1 MYLTIACLCLLTSVK
16 HVASKRWWEARIHG
30 LIRRM
35 KLPLEIFIGL
45 RYTRAKRRNHFIS
58 FISMISMLGV
68 ALGVMALIVVLSVM
82 NGFENELRGRI
93 LGMVSH
99 ITVSGF
105 GGPLQDWQPLRR
117 QAMEHPDVIAGAPY
131 IEAEAM
137 ISNLS
142 SVSGALIRGID
153 PGYETAVSEIHENMQ
168 FGELTDLVAGEY
180 GIVLGSGL
188 ANTLDV
194 VPGDR
199 VTMVTPQAT
208 ASPLGFLPRLRRFK
222 VVGIFE
228 IGVYEYDRSSA
239 IIHYQDA
246 SKLFR
251 LDGGV
256 SGLRLKLNDLDL
268 APQVRQD
275 LKQSIG
281 LQYWVSDWT
290 LRHSNYFQAV
300 RTEKTVMFVILS
312 LIVAV
317 AAFNIVST
325 LVMVVT
331 DKQADIAILR
341 TLGMSPLSVMWVF
354 MVQGTLIGLIGT
366 LLGLG
371 SGILI
376 ASYIDVIV
384 PALEQFFQT
393 QFLPRGV
400 YPITELP
407 AEMKRADVIKIGLL
421 SFGIS
426 IIATLYPALRA
437 SRTRPA
443 EALSYE

>member
-1 MYLTIACLCLLTSVK
+1 MN
-16 HVASKRWWEARIHG
+16 
-30 LIRRM
+30 
-35 KLPLEIFIGL
+35 LPLELFIGL

-58 FISMISMLGV
+58 FISLISMLGI

-82 NGFENELRGRI
+82 NGFEKELRERI

-99 ITVSGF
+99 VTVSSF
-105 GGPLQDWQPLRR
+105 DRRLKDWQSLAERLKTH
-117 QAMEHPDVIAGAPY
+117 ESVVGSAPY

-137 ISNLS
+137 LANLS
-142 SVSGALIRGID
+142 SVSGALVRGVD
-153 PGYETAVSEIHENMQ
+153 PAYEDQVSKIHEHMT
-168 FGELTDLVAGEY
+168 FGKLTNLKPGAY
-180 GIVLGSGL
+180 GIVLGTGL

-199 VTMVTPQAT
+199 ITMITPQST
-208 ASPLGFLPRLRRFK
+208 ASPIGFLPRLRRFE
-222 VVGIFE
+222 VVGLFE

-239 IIHYQDA
+239 IIHNDDA

-251 LDGGV
+251 LGGDV
-256 SGLRLKLNDLDL
+256 SGLRLRL
-268 APQVRQD
+268 ANMDDAPLIRGE
-275 LKQSIG
+275 LRELAG
-281 LQYWVSDWT
+281 LEYWVSDWT
-290 LRHSNYFQAV
+290 LRHSNYFKAV
-300 RTEKTVMFVILS
+300 KTEKTVMFIILS

-331 DKQADIAILR
+331 DKQSDIAILR
-341 TLGMSPLSVMWVF
+341 TIGVSPMSIMGVF
-354 MVQGTLIGLIGT
+354 MVQGTLIGVVGT

-371 SGILI
+371 SGVLI
-376 ASYIDVIV
+376 ASYIDVII

-393 QFLPRGV
+393 QFLPTGV

-407 AEMKRADVIKIGLL
+407 SDMQQSDVIKISLL
-421 SFGIS
+421 SFFIS
-426 IIATLYPALRA
+426 IFATLYPALRA
-437 SRTRPA
+437 AKTRPA

>member
-1 MYLTIACLCLLTSVK
+1 
-16 HVASKRWWEARIHG
+16 
-30 LIRRM
+30 M
-35 KLPLEIFIGL
+35 KLPLEIFVGL

-58 FISMISMLGV
+58 FISAISMLGI

-99 ITVSGF
+99 VTVSSF
-105 GGPLQDWQPLRR
+105 GGPLQDWQSLRD
-117 QAMEHPDVIAGAPY
+117 QALEHHEVIGGAPY

-153 PGYETAVSEIHENMQ
+153 PEYEDGVSEIHENMQ
-168 FGELTDLVAGEY
+168 FGALTDLVAGEY

-188 ANTLDV
+188 ANSLDV

-208 ASPLGFLPRLRRFK
+208 SSPLGFLPRLRRFK

-239 IIHYQDA
+239 LIHHRDA
-246 SKLFR
+246 SRLFR

-256 SGLRLKLNDLDL
+256 TGLRLKLDDLDL
-268 APQVRQD
+268 APFVREE

-290 LRHSNYFQAV
+290 LRHSNYFKAV
-300 RTEKTVMFVILS
+300 RTEKTVMFIILS

-325 LVMVVT
+325 LMMVVT

-366 LLGLG
+366 LIGLA
-371 SGILI
+371 SGIAV
-376 ASYIDVIV
+376 ASHIDVII

-400 YPITELP
+400 YPITDLP
-407 AEMKRADVIKIGLL
+407 SEMKQADIIKISLL

-426 IIATLYPALRA
+426 VIATLYPALRA
-437 SRTRPA
+437 SKTRPA

>member
-1 MYLTIACLCLLTSVK
+1 MSQWQQ
-16 HVASKRWWEARIHG
+16 WWAIRIHG

-35 KLPLEIFIGL
+35 NFPLEIFVGL

-58 FISMISMLGV
+58 FISLISMLGIG
-68 ALGVMALIVVLSVM
+68 LGVMALIVVLSVM

-99 ITVSGF
+99 VTVSSFRGS
-105 GGPLQDWQPLRR
+105 LTDWQSLRT
-117 QAMEHPDVIAGAPY
+117 QTMEHPGVIGGAPY
-131 IEAEAM
+131 TEAEAM

-153 PGYETAVSEIHENMQ
+153 PQYESEVSEIHQHME
-168 FGELTDLVAGEY
+168 FGALTDLVAGEY

-188 ANTLDV
+188 ANTLDI

-228 IGVYEYDRSSA
+228 IGVYEYDRSTA

-246 SKLFR
+246 SRLFR
-251 LDGGV
+251 MDGGV
-256 SGLRLKLNDLDL
+256 TGIRLKLDDLDL
-268 APQVRQD
+268 APLVRQD

-281 LQYWVSDWT
+281 LEYWVSDWT
-290 LRHSNYFQAV
+290 LRHSNYFKAV
-300 RTEKTVMFVILS
+300 RTEKTVMFIILS

-341 TLGMSPLSVMWVF
+341 TLGMSPLSIMWVF

-366 LLGLG
+366 LMGLAA
-371 SGILI
+371 GIVV
-376 ASYIDVIV
+376 ASNISVIV

-400 YPITELP
+400 YPITDLP
-407 AEMKRADVIKIGLL
+407 SEMKQADIIKISLM

-437 SRTRPA
+437 SKTRPA

>member
-1 MYLTIACLCLLTSVK
+1 MVEQWRANP
-16 HVASKRWWEARIHG
+16 IHG

-35 KLPLEIFIGL
+35 KLPLEAYVGL

-58 FISMISMLGV
+58 FITLISMFGI
-68 ALGVMALIVVLSVM
+68 ALGVMALIVVISVM

-99 ITVSGF
+99 VTVSTLR
-105 GGPLQDWQPLRR
+105 GPLQDWEDLREITL
-117 QAMEHPDVIAGAPY
+117 QHEEVTGSAPY
-131 IEAEAM
+131 TEAEAM
-137 ISNLS
+137 LSNRS
-142 SVSGALIRGID
+142 SVSGAIVRGID
-153 PGYETAVSEIHENMQ
+153 PELETEVSEIHNHMK
-168 FGELTDLVAGEY
+168 FGELSDLVAGEF
-180 GIVLGSGL
+180 GIVLGRGL
-188 ANTLDV
+188 ADSLDV

-199 VTMVTPQAT
+199 ITMITPQAN

-239 IIHYQDA
+239 IIHHEDA
-246 SKLFR
+246 ARLFR
-251 LDGGV
+251 MEGGV
-256 SGLRLKLNDLDL
+256 SGLRLKLHDLDL
-268 APQVRQD
+268 APLVRYQ
-275 LKQSIG
+275 LKDIVG
-281 LQYWVSDWT
+281 LKYWVSDWT
-290 LRHSNYFQAV
+290 LRHANYFKAV
-300 RTEKTVMFVILS
+300 RTEKTVMFIILS

-341 TLGMSPLSVMWVF
+341 TLGMSPLSIMWVF
-354 MVQGTLIGLIGT
+354 MVQGTLIGLVGT
-366 LLGLG
+366 LLGLL
-371 SGILI
+371 SGVLV
-376 ASYIDVIV
+376 ASHVDVII

-407 AEMKRADVIKIGLL
+407 SEMKQSDLIKITLL
-421 SFGIS
+421 SFLLS
-426 IIATLYPALRA
+426 VVATLYPALRA

>member
-1 MYLTIACLCLLTSVK
+1 MN
-16 HVASKRWWEARIHG
+16 
-30 LIRRM
+30 
-35 KLPLEIFIGL
+35 LPLEIFVGL

-58 FISMISMLGV
+58 FISMISMLGI

-82 NGFENELRGRI
+82 NGFEKELRGRI

-99 ITVSGF
+99 VTVSSF
-105 GGPLQDWQPLRR
+105 AGPLQDWQGLREQVLR
-117 QAMEHPDVIAGAPY
+117 QPSVIGAAPY

-137 ISNLS
+137 MSNNS

-153 PGYETAVSEIHENMQ
+153 PDYETSVSQIHENMK
-168 FGELTDLVAGEY
+168 FGTLADLVAGEY

-188 ANTLDV
+188 ANSLDV

-199 VTMVTPQAT
+199 VTMITPQAT
-208 ASPLGFLPRLRRFK
+208 ASPLGFLPRLRRFR

-239 IIHYQDA
+239 LVHYQDA
-246 SKLFR
+246 SRLFR
-251 LDGGV
+251 MDGGV
-256 SGLRLKLNDLDL
+256 SGLRLQLNDLDL
-268 APQVRQD
+268 APMVRFE
-275 LKQSIG
+275 LKEQIG
-281 LQYWVSDWT
+281 LEYWVSDWT
-290 LRHSNYFQAV
+290 LRHSNYFKAV
-300 RTEKTVMFVILS
+300 RTEKTVMFIILS

-331 DKQADIAILR
+331 DKQSDIAILR
-341 TLGMSPLSVMWVF
+341 TLGMSPSSIMWIF
-354 MVQGTLIGLIGT
+354 MVQGTLIGLVGM
-366 LLGLG
+366 LLGLA
-371 SGILI
+371 SGVAI
-376 ASYIDVIV
+376 AAHVDTIV
-384 PALEQFFQT
+384 PALEQFFHT

-407 AEMKRADVIKIGLL
+407 SEMKQSDVVKISLL

-426 IIATLYPALRA
+426 IVATLYPALRA

-443 EALSYE
+443 EALRYE

>member
-1 MYLTIACLCLLTSVK
+1 MK
-16 HVASKRWWEARIHG
+16 AS
-30 LIRRM
+30 M
-35 KLPLEIFIGL
+35 KLPWFIGT
-45 RYTRAKRRNHFIS
+45 RYIMAKKRTRFIS
-58 FISMISMLGV
+58 FISLVSLLGL
-68 ALGVMALIVVLSVM
+68 ALGVSVLIIVVSVM

-93 LGMVSH
+93 LGMGSH
-99 ITVSGF
+99 VTISSF
-105 GGPLQDWQPLRR
+105 RGPLQDWEDLRL
-117 QAMEHPDVIAGAPY
+117 QTLEHPSVIGGAPY
-131 IEAEAM
+131 TEAEAM

-153 PGYETAVSEIHENMQ
+153 PEYETGVSEIHENME
-168 FGELTDLVAGEY
+168 FGALSDLVAGEY

-188 ANTLDV
+188 ANQLDV

-256 SGLRLKLNDLDL
+256 SGLRLKLDDLDL
-268 APQVRQD
+268 APLVRHE
-275 LKQSIG
+275 LKQTIG
-281 LQYWVSDWT
+281 LEYWVSDWT
-290 LRHSNYFQAV
+290 LRHSNYFKAV
-300 RTEKTVMFVILS
+300 RTEKTVMFIILS

-341 TLGMSPLSVMWVF
+341 TLGMSPMSIMGVF

-366 LLGLG
+366 LMGLC
-371 SGILI
+371 SGVVI
-376 ASYIDVIV
+376 ASHIDVIV
-384 PALEQFFQT
+384 PALEQFFHT

-400 YPITELP
+400 YPITDLP
-407 AEMKRADVIKIGLL
+407 SEMKPADVIKITLL

-426 IIATLYPALRA
+426 IVATLYPALRA
-437 SRTRPA
+437 SKTRPA

>member
-1 MYLTIACLCLLTSVK
+1 MLQQQ
-16 HVASKRWWEARIHG
+16 WWEDHIHG

-35 KLPLEIFIGL
+35 KMPLEVFVGL

-58 FISMISMLGV
+58 FITLISMLGI

-82 NGFENELRGRI
+82 NGFEKELRGRI

-99 ITVSGF
+99 VTVSSF
-105 GGPLQDWQPLRR
+105 RGPLQEWQSLREETL
-117 QAMEHPDVIAGAPY
+117 EHPAVIGGAPY
-131 IEAEAM
+131 TEAEAM

-153 PGYETAVSEIHENMQ
+153 PEYETEVSEIHENME
-168 FGELTDLVAGEY
+168 FGELGDLVAGDY
-180 GIVLGSGL
+180 GIILGSGL

-208 ASPLGFLPRLRRFK
+208 SSPLGFLPRLRRFK

-239 IIHYQDA
+239 IIHYEDA
-246 SKLFR
+246 SLLFR

-256 SGLRLKLNDLDL
+256 SGLRLKLDDLDL
-268 APQVRQD
+268 APQVRHD

-281 LQYWVSDWT
+281 LEYWVSDWT
-290 LRHSNYFQAV
+290 LRHSNYFKAV
-300 RTEKTVMFVILS
+300 RTEKTVMFIILS

-331 DKQADIAILR
+331 DKQSDIAILR
-341 TLGMSPLSVMWVF
+341 TLGMSPLSIMWVF

-366 LLGLG
+366 LLGLF
-371 SGILI
+371 SGIVV
-376 ASYIDVIV
+376 ASHIDVIV

-400 YPITELP
+400 YPITDLP
-407 AEMKRADVIKIGLL
+407 AEMKQSDIIKIALL

-426 IIATLYPALRA
+426 IVATLYPALRA
-437 SRTRPA
+437 SKTRPA

>member
-1 MYLTIACLCLLTSVK
+1 MWQQQ
-16 HVASKRWWEARIHG
+16 WWEVHIHA

-35 KLPLEIFIGL
+35 KMPLEVFVGL

-58 FISMISMLGV
+58 FITMISMLGI

-99 ITVSGF
+99 VTVSSF
-105 GGPLQDWQPLRR
+105 RGPLQEWQSLREETL
-117 QAMEHPDVIAGAPY
+117 EHPAVIGGAPY
-131 IEAEAM
+131 TEAEAM

-153 PGYETAVSEIHENMQ
+153 PELETGVSEIHENME
-168 FGELTDLVAGEY
+168 FGELGDLVAGDY
-180 GIVLGSGL
+180 GIILGSGL

-208 ASPLGFLPRLRRFK
+208 SSPLGFLPRLRRFK

-239 IIHYQDA
+239 IIHYADA
-246 SKLFR
+246 SRLFR

-256 SGLRLKLNDLDL
+256 SGLRLKLDDLDL

-281 LQYWVSDWT
+281 LEYWVSDWT
-290 LRHSNYFQAV
+290 LRHSNYFKAV
-300 RTEKTVMFVILS
+300 QTEKTVMFIILS

-331 DKQADIAILR
+331 DKQSDIAILR
-341 TLGMSPLSVMWVF
+341 TLGMSPLSIMWVF

-366 LLGLG
+366 LLGLV
-371 SGILI
+371 SGIVV
-376 ASYIDVIV
+376 ASHIDVIV

-400 YPITELP
+400 YPITDLP
-407 AEMKRADVIKIGLL
+407 AEMKQSDIIKIALL

-426 IIATLYPALRA
+426 IVATLYPALRA
-437 SRTRPA
+437 SKTRPA

>member
-1 MYLTIACLCLLTSVK
+1 MNF
-16 HVASKRWWEARIHG
+16 
-30 LIRRM
+30 
-35 KLPLEIFIGL
+35 PLEIFIGL

-58 FISMISMLGV
+58 FISLISVLGI

-99 ITVSGF
+99 VTVSSF
-105 GGPLQDWQPLRR
+105 RGPLQDWQTLRS
-117 QAMEHPDVIAGAPY
+117 QTLDHPQVIGGAPY
-131 IEAEAM
+131 TEAEAM

-142 SVSGALIRGID
+142 SVSGALVRGID
-153 PGYETAVSEIHENMQ
+153 PLHEIDVSEIHRHME
-168 FGELTDLVAGEY
+168 FGALSDLVAGEY

-188 ANTLDV
+188 ANSLDV

-239 IIHYQDA
+239 LVHYQDA

-251 LDGGV
+251 LEGGV
-256 SGLRLKLNDLDL
+256 SGIRLKLEDLDL
-268 APQVRQD
+268 APLVRHD

-290 LRHSNYFQAV
+290 LRHSNYFKAV
-300 RTEKTVMFVILS
+300 RTEKTVMFIILS

-341 TLGMSPLSVMWVF
+341 TLGMSPSSIMWVF

-366 LLGLG
+366 LIGLV
-371 SGILI
+371 SGVLV
-376 ASYIDVIV
+376 ASHVDVIV
-384 PALEQFFQT
+384 PALEQFFHT

-400 YPITELP
+400 YPITDLP
-407 AEMKRADVIKIGLL
+407 SEMKQSDIVRITLL
-421 SFGIS
+421 SFGVS
-426 IIATLYPALRA
+426 VIATLYPALRA
-437 SRTRPA
+437 SKTRPA

>member
-1 MYLTIACLCLLTSVK
+1 
-16 HVASKRWWEARIHG
+16 
-30 LIRRM
+30 M
-35 KLPLEIFIGL
+35 KLPLEIFVGL

-58 FISMISMLGV
+58 FISAISMLGI

-82 NGFENELRGRI
+82 NGFEKELRGRI

-99 ITVSGF
+99 VTISSF
-105 GGPLQDWQPLRR
+105 GGPLHDWQSLRD
-117 QAMEHPDVIAGAPY
+117 QTMENPAVIAGAPY

-153 PGYETAVSEIHENMQ
+153 PEYETGVSEIHENME

-180 GIVLGSGL
+180 GIILGSGL
-188 ANTLDV
+188 ANSLDV

-208 ASPLGFLPRLRRFK
+208 SSPLGFLPRLRRFK

-239 IIHYQDA
+239 LIHYQDA
-246 SKLFR
+246 SRLFR

-256 SGLRLKLNDLDL
+256 TGLRLKLNDLDL
-268 APQVRQD
+268 APRVRQE
-275 LKQSIG
+275 LKQTVG
-281 LQYWVSDWT
+281 FEYWVSDWT
-290 LRHSNYFQAV
+290 LRHSNYFKAV
-300 RTEKTVMFVILS
+300 RTEKTVMFIILS

-371 SGILI
+371 AGVTVALQ
-376 ASYIDVIV
+376 IDVIV

-400 YPITELP
+400 YPITDLP
-407 AEMKRADVIKIGLL
+407 SEMKQADVIKITLL
-421 SFGIS
+421 SFGVS
-426 IIATLYPALRA
+426 VLATLYPALRA
-437 SRTRPA
+437 SKTRPA

>member
-1 MYLTIACLCLLTSVK
+1 
-16 HVASKRWWEARIHG
+16 
-30 LIRRM
+30 
-35 KLPLEIFIGL
+35 
-45 RYTRAKRRNHFIS
+45 
-58 FISMISMLGV
+58 MLGI

-99 ITVSGF
+99 VTVSSYGS
-105 GGPLQDWQPLRR
+105 PLKEWQSLRA
-117 QAMEHPDVIAGAPY
+117 QTLEHESVIGVAPY

-137 ISNLS
+137 LSNRS
-142 SVSGALIRGID
+142 AVSGALIRGID
-153 PGYETAVSEIHENMQ
+153 PQFEPQVSEIHQNME
-168 FGELTDLVAGEY
+168 FGQLSDLVAGEY

-188 ANTLDV
+188 ANSLDV

-199 VTMVTPQAT
+199 ITMITPQST
-208 ASPLGFLPRLRRFK
+208 ASPVGFLPRLRRFK

-239 IIHYQDA
+239 LIHRQDA
-246 SKLFR
+246 SRLFR

-256 SGLRLKLNDLDL
+256 TGLRLKLDDLDM
-268 APQVRQD
+268 APWVRQD
-275 LKQSIG
+275 LKNSLG
-281 LQYWVSDWT
+281 LKYWVSDWT
-290 LRHSNYFQAV
+290 LRHRNYFKAV
-300 RTEKTVMFVILS
+300 QTEKTVMFIILS

-331 DKQADIAILR
+331 DKQSDIAILR
-341 TLGMSPLSVMWVF
+341 TLGMSPSSIMWVF

-366 LLGLG
+366 LLGLA
-371 SGILI
+371 SGVLV
-376 ASYIDVIV
+376 ASHVDVII

-400 YPITELP
+400 YPITDLP
-407 AEMKRADVIKIGLL
+407 SEMKQSDIIKITLL
-421 SFGIS
+421 SFFVS
-426 IIATLYPALRA
+426 VVATIYPAFRA
-437 SRTRPA
+437 SKTRPA

>member
-1 MYLTIACLCLLTSVK
+1 M
-16 HVASKRWWEARIHG
+16 
-30 LIRRM
+30 
-35 KLPLEIFIGL
+35 PLEIFVGL

-58 FISMISMLGV
+58 FISLISMLGI

-82 NGFENELRGRI
+82 NGFEKELRGRI

-99 ITVSGF
+99 VTVTSFRGALKEWDVLREQT
-105 GGPLQDWQPLRR
+105 LQ
-117 QAMEHPDVIAGAPY
+117 HPSVIGAAPY
-131 IEAEAM
+131 TEAEAM
-137 ISNLS
+137 LSNRS

-153 PGYETAVSEIHENMQ
+153 PGLETGVSEIHENMV
-168 FGELTDLVAGEY
+168 FGTLDELVSGDY

-188 ANTLDV
+188 ANSLDV

-199 VTMVTPQAT
+199 ITMVTPQANT
-208 ASPLGFLPRLRRFK
+208 SPMGFLPRLRRFR

-239 IIHYQDA
+239 LVHYEDA
-246 SKLFR
+246 SRLFR
-251 LDGGV
+251 MDGGV
-256 SGLRLKLNDLDL
+256 SGLRLKLDDLDL
-268 APQVRQD
+268 APLVRGD

-290 LRHSNYFQAV
+290 LRHSNYFKAV
-300 RTEKTVMFVILS
+300 RTEKTVMFIILS

-331 DKQADIAILR
+331 DKQSDIAILR
-341 TLGMSPLSVMWVF
+341 TLGMSPVSIMWVF
-354 MVQGTLIGLIGT
+354 MVQGTLIGLIGM
-366 LLGLG
+366 LLGLA
-371 SGILI
+371 SGVLV
-376 ASYIDVIV
+376 ASHIETIV

-407 AEMKRADVIKIGLL
+407 SEMKQSDVIRISLL

-426 IIATLYPALRA
+426 IIATLYPAWRA

-443 EALSYE
+443 EALRYE

>member
-1 MYLTIACLCLLTSVK
+1 MPG
-16 HVASKRWWEARIHG
+16 IHG
-30 LIRRM
+30 LIRGM
-35 KLPLEIFIGL
+35 KLPLEIFVGL

-58 FISMISMLGV
+58 FISMISMLGI

-82 NGFENELRGRI
+82 NGFEKELRGRI

-99 ITVSGF
+99 VTVSSF
-105 GGPLQDWQPLRR
+105 GGPLQDWQALRD
-117 QAMEHPDVIAGAPY
+117 QAMQQESVIGGAPY

-137 ISNLS
+137 LANRS

-153 PGYETAVSEIHENMQ
+153 PEYEPGVSEIHEHME
-168 FGELTDLVAGEY
+168 FGKLSDLVGGEY

-188 ANTLDV
+188 ANSLDV

-199 VTMVTPQAT
+199 VTMITPQST

-239 IIHYQDA
+239 LVHVDDA
-246 SKLFR
+246 SRLFR

-256 SGLRLKLNDLDL
+256 TGLRIKLDDLDK
-268 APQVRQD
+268 APRVRQQ
-275 LKQSIG
+275 LKDSIG
-281 LQYWVSDWT
+281 LEYWVSDWT
-290 LRHSNYFQAV
+290 LRHSNYFKAV
-300 RTEKTVMFVILS
+300 QTEKTVMFIILS

-331 DKQADIAILR
+331 DKQSDIAILR
-341 TLGMSPLSVMWVF
+341 TLGMSPRSIMWVF

-366 LLGLG
+366 LLGLA
-371 SGILI
+371 SGVLV
-376 ASYIDVIV
+376 ASYIDVII

-400 YPITELP
+400 YPITDLP
-407 AEMKRADVIKIGLL
+407 SEMKQSDIIKITLL
-421 SFGIS
+421 SFLVS
-426 IIATLYPALRA
+426 MLATLYPALRA
-437 SRTRPA
+437 SATRPA

>member
-1 MYLTIACLCLLTSVK
+1 MN
-16 HVASKRWWEARIHG
+16 
-30 LIRRM
+30 
-35 KLPLEIFIGL
+35 LPLEIFVGL

-58 FISMISMLGV
+58 FISMISMLGI

-82 NGFENELRGRI
+82 NGFEKELRGRI

-99 ITVSGF
+99 VTVSSF
-105 GGPLQDWQPLRR
+105 AGPLQDWQELREQVLR
-117 QAMEHPDVIAGAPY
+117 HPAVIGAAPY

-137 ISNLS
+137 MSNNS

-153 PGYETAVSEIHENMQ
+153 PDYETSVSQIHENMK
-168 FGELTDLVAGEY
+168 FGTLADLVAGEY

-188 ANTLDV
+188 ANSLDV

-199 VTMVTPQAT
+199 VTMITPQAT
-208 ASPLGFLPRLRRFK
+208 ASPLGFLPRLRRFR

-239 IIHYQDA
+239 LVHYQDA
-246 SKLFR
+246 SRLFR
-251 LDGGV
+251 MDGGV
-256 SGLRLKLNDLDL
+256 SGLRLQLNDLDL
-268 APQVRQD
+268 APMVRFE
-275 LKQSIG
+275 LKEQIG
-281 LQYWVSDWT
+281 LEYWVSDWT
-290 LRHSNYFQAV
+290 LRHSNYFKAV
-300 RTEKTVMFVILS
+300 RTEKTVMFIILS

-331 DKQADIAILR
+331 DKQSDIAILR
-341 TLGMSPLSVMWVF
+341 TLGMSPTSIMWIF
-354 MVQGTLIGLIGT
+354 MVQGTLIGLVGM
-366 LLGLG
+366 LLGLA
-371 SGILI
+371 SGVAI
-376 ASYIDVIV
+376 AAHVDTIV
-384 PALEQFFQT
+384 PALEQFFHT

-407 AEMKRADVIKIGLL
+407 SEMKQSDVIKISLL

-426 IIATLYPALRA
+426 IVATLYPALRA

-443 EALSYE
+443 EALRYE

>member
-1 MYLTIACLCLLTSVK
+1 MN
-16 HVASKRWWEARIHG
+16 
-30 LIRRM
+30 
-35 KLPLEIFIGL
+35 LPLEVFIGL

-58 FISMISMLGV
+58 FISLISMLGI

-82 NGFENELRGRI
+82 NGFEKELRGRI

-99 ITVSGF
+99 VTVSSYR
-105 GGPLQDWQPLRR
+105 GPLRDWRELRE
-117 QAMEHPDVIAGAPY
+117 QGLAHPEVVGGAPY
-131 IEAEAM
+131 TEAEAM
-137 ISNLS
+137 ISNRS

-153 PGYETAVSEIHENMQ
+153 PALENEVSEIHQRMK
-168 FGELTDLVAGEY
+168 FGALEDLVAGEY

-188 ANTLDV
+188 ANSLDV

-208 ASPLGFLPRLRRFK
+208 ASPVGFLPRLRRFK

-256 SGLRLKLNDLDL
+256 SGIRLKLEDLDL
-268 APQVRQD
+268 APLVRYD
-275 LKQSIG
+275 LKNEIG
-281 LQYWVSDWT
+281 IDYWVSDWT

-300 RTEKTVMFVILS
+300 RTEKTVMFIILS

-331 DKQADIAILR
+331 DKQGDIAILR
-341 TLGMSPLSVMWVF
+341 TLGMSPLSIMWVF

-366 LLGLG
+366 LAGLVG
-371 SGILI
+371 GVAL
-376 ASYIDVIV
+376 ASHIDVII

-407 AEMKRADVIKIGLL
+407 SEMKQSDVVKITLL

-426 IIATLYPALRA
+426 IVATLYPALRA
-437 SRTRPA
+437 SKTQPA
-443 EALSYE
+443 AALSYE

>member
-1 MYLTIACLCLLTSVK
+1 
-16 HVASKRWWEARIHG
+16 
-30 LIRRM
+30 M
-35 KLPLEIFIGL
+35 KMPLEVFVGL

-58 FISMISMLGV
+58 FITMISMLGIT
-68 ALGVMALIVVLSVM
+68 LGVMALIVVLSVM

-99 ITVSGF
+99 VTVSSF
-105 GGPLQDWQPLRR
+105 RGPLQEWHALRSETL
-117 QAMEHPDVIAGAPY
+117 EHPEVIGAAPY
-131 IEAEAM
+131 TEAEAM

-153 PGYETAVSEIHENMQ
+153 PEFETSVSEIHDNMK
-168 FGELTDLVAGEY
+168 FGVLGDLVAGEY
-180 GIVLGSGL
+180 GIILGSGL

-208 ASPLGFLPRLRRFK
+208 SSPLGFLPRLRRFK

-246 SKLFR
+246 SRLFR

-256 SGLRLKLNDLDL
+256 SGLRLKLEDLDL
-268 APQVRQD
+268 APQVRQE

-281 LQYWVSDWT
+281 LEYWVSDWT
-290 LRHSNYFQAV
+290 LRHSNYFKAV
-300 RTEKTVMFVILS
+300 RTEKTVMFIILS

-331 DKQADIAILR
+331 DKQSDIAILR
-341 TLGMSPLSVMWVF
+341 TLGMSPLSIMWVF

-366 LLGLG
+366 LLGLV
-371 SGILI
+371 SGVVV
-376 ASYIDVIV
+376 ASHIDVIV
-384 PALEQFFQT
+384 PALEQFFHT

-400 YPITELP
+400 YPITDLP
-407 AEMKRADVIKIGLL
+407 SEMKQSDVIKIVLL
-421 SFGIS
+421 SFGLS
-426 IIATLYPALRA
+426 IVATLYPALRA

>member
-1 MYLTIACLCLLTSVK
+1 MN
-16 HVASKRWWEARIHG
+16 
-30 LIRRM
+30 
-35 KLPLEIFIGL
+35 LPLEVFIGL

-58 FISMISMLGV
+58 FISLISMVGI
-68 ALGVMALIVVLSVM
+68 ALGVTALIVVLSVM
-82 NGFENELRGRI
+82 NGFEKELRGRI

-99 ITVSGF
+99 VTVSSF
-105 GGPLQDWQPLRR
+105 GTPLQQWRELRAETL
-117 QAMEHPDVIAGAPY
+117 QHESVIGGAPY
-131 IEAEAM
+131 VEGEAM
-137 ISNLS
+137 LSNQS
-142 SVSGALIRGID
+142 SVSGALVRGID
-153 PGYETAVSEIHENMQ
+153 PELENEVSEIYRQMQ
-168 FGELTDLVAGEY
+168 FGSLDDLVAGEY

-188 ANTLDV
+188 ANVLDV

-199 VTMVTPQAT
+199 ITMITPQAT

-239 IIHYQDA
+239 IIHHQDA

-256 SGLRLKLNDLDL
+256 SGLRLKLDDLDL
-268 APQVRQD
+268 APLVRHD
-275 LKQSIG
+275 LKQIVG
-281 LQYWVSDWT
+281 FDYWVSDWT
-290 LRHSNYFQAV
+290 LRHSNYFKAV
-300 RTEKTVMFVILS
+300 RTEKTVMFIILS

-331 DKQADIAILR
+331 DKQSDIAILR
-341 TLGMSPLSVMWVF
+341 TLGLPPVSVMWVF

-366 LLGLG
+366 LAGLVG
-371 SGILI
+371 GILM
-376 ASYIDVIV
+376 ASHIDVIV
-384 PALEQFFQT
+384 PALEQFFRT

-407 AEMKRADVIKIGLL
+407 SVMKQSDVVRITLL

-426 IIATLYPALRA
+426 VVATLYPALRA

-443 EALSYE
+443 EALRYE

>member
-1 MYLTIACLCLLTSVK
+1 MHMSA
-16 HVASKRWWEARIHG
+16 WWANPIHG

-35 KLPLEIFIGL
+35 KLPLEVRVGL

-58 FISMISMLGV
+58 FITLISVLGI
-68 ALGVMALIVVLSVM
+68 ALGVMALIVVISVM

-99 ITVSGF
+99 VTVSTLR
-105 GGPLQDWQPLRR
+105 GPLRDWESLRR
-117 QAMEHPDVIAGAPY
+117 QTLQHADVTGAAPY
-131 IEAEAM
+131 TEAEAM
-137 ISNLS
+137 LSNLS
-142 SVSGALIRGID
+142 SVSGALVRGID
-153 PGYETAVSEIHENMQ
+153 PELETQVSDIHRQME
-168 FGELTDLVAGEY
+168 FGQLSDLVAGEF
-180 GIVLGSGL
+180 GIVLGRGL
-188 ANTLDV
+188 ADSLDV

-199 VTMVTPQAT
+199 VTMITPQAN

-239 IIHYQDA
+239 IIHHQDA
-246 SKLFR
+246 ARLFR

-256 SGLRLKLNDLDL
+256 SGLRLKLEDLDL
-268 APQVRQD
+268 APLVRQE
-275 LKQSIG
+275 LKQMIG
-281 LQYWVSDWT
+281 LEHWVSDWT
-290 LRHSNYFQAV
+290 LRHANYFKAV
-300 RTEKTVMFVILS
+300 RTEKTVMFIILS

-341 TLGMSPLSVMWVF
+341 TLGMSPLSVMGVF

-366 LLGLG
+366 LLGLV
-371 SGILI
+371 SGVVVALN
-376 ASYIDVIV
+376 IDVII

-400 YPITELP
+400 YPITDLP
-407 AEMKRADVIKIGLL
+407 SEMKQSDLIRITLL
-421 SFGIS
+421 SFSIS
-426 IIATLYPALRA
+426 VVATLYPALRA

>member
-1 MYLTIACLCLLTSVK
+1 MN
-16 HVASKRWWEARIHG
+16 
-30 LIRRM
+30 
-35 KLPLEIFIGL
+35 LPLELFIGL

-58 FISMISMLGV
+58 FISLISMLGI

-82 NGFENELRGRI
+82 NGFEKELRGRI

-99 ITVSGF
+99 VTVSSF
-105 GGPLQDWQPLRR
+105 DRRLKNWQSLGERLKTHESVVG
-117 QAMEHPDVIAGAPY
+117 AAPY

-137 ISNLS
+137 LANLS
-142 SVSGALIRGID
+142 SVSGALVRGID
-153 PGYETAVSEIHENMQ
+153 PAYEDQVSKIHQHMT
-168 FGELTDLVAGEY
+168 FGKLTDLKPGAY
-180 GIVLGSGL
+180 GIVLGTGL

-199 VTMVTPQAT
+199 ITMITPQST
-208 ASPLGFLPRLRRFK
+208 ASPIGFLPRLRRFE
-222 VVGIFE
+222 VVGLFE
-228 IGVYEYDRSSA
+228 IGVYEYDRSTA
-239 IIHYQDA
+239 IIHNDDA

-251 LDGGV
+251 LGGDV
-256 SGLRLKLNDLDL
+256 SGLRLRLADMDDAPLIRGELRDL
-268 APQVRQD
+268 A
-275 LKQSIG
+275 G
-281 LQYWVSDWT
+281 LEYWVSDWT
-290 LRHSNYFQAV
+290 LRHRNYFKAV
-300 RTEKTVMFVILS
+300 KTEKTVMFIILS

-331 DKQADIAILR
+331 DKQSDIAILR
-341 TLGMSPLSVMWVF
+341 TIGVSPMSIMWVF
-354 MVQGTLIGLIGT
+354 MVQGTLIGVVGT

-371 SGILI
+371 SGVLI
-376 ASYIDVIV
+376 ASYIDVII

-393 QFLPRGV
+393 QFLPTGV

-407 AEMKRADVIKIGLL
+407 SDMQQSDVIKISLL
-421 SFGIS
+421 SFFVS

-437 SRTRPA
+437 AKTRPA